1 MLSINFKRSK
11 SLINI
16 KNSKG
21 LSPIVPVNSELCGL
35 YPDYQDNTDCYSTE
49 NESCDLFQE
58 SFPKEESEDIL
69 ISISKKQRKI
79 SDYSEDDN
87 VAYSSREAIIDWA
100 EKVLSSLELTKK
112 ERESIFFR
120 FTTCFDLVMDKLFL
134 EKNSI
139 YSLFELKKMIVTI
152 FLLTYKFEGF
162 TIGSITISSFISAF
176 FTSIDIDVEEMQS
189 TIQQTELTI
198 LSLLDYNPFCF
209 ENNIHELSLILI
221 DLIKK
226 RFCISQGIIDLINS
240 HINESNKNVVISDKI
255 LFDTFP
261 IDKAAISLGSV
272 IMYLKGSFSKDKD
285 KETNNNKL
293 LAFELEDLAY
303 EFFKYLKNELKV
315 LKLVNWAQFKQKC
328 LFFENKFQ

>member
-1 MLSINFKRSK
+1 MGR
-11 SLINI
+11 
-16 KNSKG
+16 KG
-21 LSPIVPVNSELCGL
+21 VIIVGL
-35 YPDYQDNTDCYSTE
+35 D
-49 NESCDLFQE
+49 
-58 SFPKEESEDIL
+58 
-69 ISISKKQRKI
+69 
-79 SDYSEDDN
+79 
-87 VAYSSREAIIDWA
+87 
-100 EKVLSSLELTKK
+100 K

-240 HINESNKNVVISDKI
+240 HINESNKNSSWK
-255 LFDTFP
+255 
-261 IDKAAISLGSV
+261 
-272 IMYLKGSFSKDKD
+272 
-285 KETNNNKL
+285 
-293 LAFELEDLAY
+293 
-303 EFFKYLKNELKV
+303 
-315 LKLVNWAQFKQKC
+315 
-328 LFFENKFQ
+328 

>member
-1 MLSINFKRSK
+1 
-11 SLINI
+11 
-16 KNSKG
+16 
-21 LSPIVPVNSELCGL
+21 
-35 YPDYQDNTDCYSTE
+35 
-49 NESCDLFQE
+49 
-58 SFPKEESEDIL
+58 
-69 ISISKKQRKI
+69 
-79 SDYSEDDN
+79 
-87 VAYSSREAIIDWA
+87 
-100 EKVLSSLELTKK
+100 
-112 ERESIFFR
+112 
-120 FTTCFDLVMDKLFL
+120 MDKLFL

-285 KETNNNKL
+285 KETNNNNKL

>member
-1 MLSINFKRSK
+1 
-11 SLINI
+11 
-16 KNSKG
+16 
-21 LSPIVPVNSELCGL
+21 
-35 YPDYQDNTDCYSTE
+35 
-49 NESCDLFQE
+49 
-58 SFPKEESEDIL
+58 
-69 ISISKKQRKI
+69 
-79 SDYSEDDN
+79 
-87 VAYSSREAIIDWA
+87 
-100 EKVLSSLELTKK
+100 
-112 ERESIFFR
+112 
-120 FTTCFDLVMDKLFL
+120 MDKLFL

-285 KETNNNKL
+285 KETNNNNKL
-293 LAFELEDLAY
+293 LAFKLEDLAY

>member
-1 MLSINFKRSK
+1 
-11 SLINI
+11 
-16 KNSKG
+16 
-21 LSPIVPVNSELCGL
+21 
-35 YPDYQDNTDCYSTE
+35 
-49 NESCDLFQE
+49 
-58 SFPKEESEDIL
+58 
-69 ISISKKQRKI
+69 
-79 SDYSEDDN
+79 
-87 VAYSSREAIIDWA
+87 
-100 EKVLSSLELTKK
+100 
-112 ERESIFFR
+112 
-120 FTTCFDLVMDKLFL
+120 MDKLFL

-221 DLIKK
+221 DMKKK

-285 KETNNNKL
+285 KETNNNNKL

>member
-1 MLSINFKRSK
+1 
-11 SLINI
+11 
-16 KNSKG
+16 
-21 LSPIVPVNSELCGL
+21 
-35 YPDYQDNTDCYSTE
+35 
-49 NESCDLFQE
+49 
-58 SFPKEESEDIL
+58 
-69 ISISKKQRKI
+69 
-79 SDYSEDDN
+79 
-87 VAYSSREAIIDWA
+87 
-100 EKVLSSLELTKK
+100 
-112 ERESIFFR
+112 
-120 FTTCFDLVMDKLFL
+120 MDKLFL

-189 TIQQTELTI
+189 TIQQIELTI

-285 KETNNNKL
+285 KETNHNNKL
-293 LAFELEDLAY
+293 LAFKLEDLAY

>member
-1 MLSINFKRSK
+1 
-11 SLINI
+11 
-16 KNSKG
+16 
-21 LSPIVPVNSELCGL
+21 
-35 YPDYQDNTDCYSTE
+35 
-49 NESCDLFQE
+49 
-58 SFPKEESEDIL
+58 
-69 ISISKKQRKI
+69 
-79 SDYSEDDN
+79 
-87 VAYSSREAIIDWA
+87 
-100 EKVLSSLELTKK
+100 
-112 ERESIFFR
+112 
-120 FTTCFDLVMDKLFL
+120 MDKLFL

>member
-1 MLSINFKRSK
+1 
-11 SLINI
+11 
-16 KNSKG
+16 
-21 LSPIVPVNSELCGL
+21 
-35 YPDYQDNTDCYSTE
+35 
-49 NESCDLFQE
+49 
-58 SFPKEESEDIL
+58 
-69 ISISKKQRKI
+69 
-79 SDYSEDDN
+79 
-87 VAYSSREAIIDWA
+87 
-100 EKVLSSLELTKK
+100 
-112 ERESIFFR
+112 
-120 FTTCFDLVMDKLFL
+120 MDKLFL

-272 IMYLKGSFSKDKD
+272 IMYLKGSVSKDKD
-285 KETNNNKL
+285 KETNNNNKL
-293 LAFELEDLAY
+293 LAFKLEDLAY

-328 LFFENKFQ
+328 LFLKINFNKHSVFVLSNNSK